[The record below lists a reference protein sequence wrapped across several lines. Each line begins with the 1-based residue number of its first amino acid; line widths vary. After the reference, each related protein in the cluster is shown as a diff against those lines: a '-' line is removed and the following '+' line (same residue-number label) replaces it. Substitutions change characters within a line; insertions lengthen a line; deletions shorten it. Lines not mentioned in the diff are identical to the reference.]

1 MTKIVSTDYEKLLAP
16 AVPAKPLPYIRVKLT
31 IFLHHTLRPI
41 TRLVLL
47 KTVKHNYTTDYPF
60 TQR

>member
-41 TRLVLL
+41 TGLV
-47 KTVKHNYTTDYPF
+47 
-60 TQR
+60 